1 LGLWFISSI
10 LVAASAAYLAVV
22 AASSSYLLW
31 CQYACQAALPA
42 SADSFSSSSL
52 MARRS
57 ATMIFFTRILLG
69 ELHQDLETWSAM
81 AALVSLRMMRTTML
95 FCYLNVVSK
104 EPIREA
110 FSGPVGGGTKSSFLL
125 LSSVSSSISSY
136 SPLSEVGGNGSD
148 GGGGRGTPWWS
159 ME

>member
-1 LGLWFISSI
+1 MQPQMAPAILAVVDEIGRLIGLWFISSI
-10 LVAASAAYLAVV
+10 HVAASAAYLAIV

-57 ATMIFFTRILLG
+57 ATMILSLDAFFSVNSTKISM
-69 ELHQDLETWSAM
+69 TWSAM

-95 FCYLNVVSK
+95 F
-104 EPIREA
+104 
-110 FSGPVGGGTKSSFLL
+110 
-125 LSSVSSSISSY
+125 
-136 SPLSEVGGNGSD
+136 
-148 GGGGRGTPWWS
+148 
-159 ME
+159 